1 MTTKMAMSAKYCAL
15 LGVSLLP
22 IIGIGS
28 VARAQAASETELNEV
43 IVTATRQSERLSRV
57 PISVAAFTPETMDK
71 FGVKQVDDLVRLT
84 PGLSMSRSVTG
95 ANTISIRGI
104 SSAAGAGVTGVY
116 IDDTPI
122 QVRNQGYGS
131 GTAFPEVFDLER
143 IEVLRGPQGTLFGA
157 GSEGGTVRFIQ
168 AKPVMTGYSAYAR
181 AEVAHTERGDWTY
194 EGGVAVGGAIVED
207 KIGFRGNVYYRR
219 EGGYVDGVEGV
230 ARLALNPANPAQPPA
245 AIFPNGN
252 LVDFTRTATVRPD
265 TNRNEAFTARLA
277 VEIRPTE
284 QLTLTPSVSYQ
295 KLRANDGT
303 GGFWTSTSDISR
315 RDYSRLV
322 YTRGDP
328 ATNPALTP
336 IDISD
341 EDEGR
346 DRFVL
351 PALAANL
358 DLGFAELITNTA
370 YFDRKSSQWFDF
382 TRIDAV
388 QFAGVL
394 FPDQPGFKAS
404 SLYEVAQKNF
414 VQELRLQSTDRDAQ
428 LRWIVGGFYSKNK
441 QNTDQAISDN
451 FLGKLPAVF
460 GVPANGPPFGP
471 GASAVV
477 NALGVPLL
485 PNEVDYAETRRLTET
500 QYAAFGQ
507 VDFHLTEKLTLTGGL
522 RVSRNELTFTGI
534 FRGPLNNDNVPF
546 GAPCPSG
553 PTCVVGQPPFEPVY
567 QDTLGFK
574 TAETS
579 VTPKVGVSYQATP
592 NDLFY
597 ATVSK
602 GFRPAGVSP
611 RVPRL
616 FCGPDLQTTGYLAAD
631 GSSAQPI
638 NYGSD
643 SVWSYE
649 VGAKNRMMGG
659 RLSID
664 ASAYYIDWTNIQTRV
679 FLPTCLYDFVDNL
692 GKAKSRGF
700 DLAIQAE
707 PIENLQLGATVGYN
721 DAQYAKDV
729 VTPGGVVLFRKGAPI
744 EASRPWTATVSGQ
757 YDWRRYY
764 ARADFSYFT
773 QARRSGDT
781 DARSPLYNPQVR
793 PDEAYGILNARI
805 GARVGDADISL
816 FVDNLTNE
824 APIFDLGREIGGS
837 VYTANTLRPRT
848 VGVTVS
854 YRH

>member
-346 DRFVL
+346 EQPKR
-351 PALAANL
+351 PALSVLVDIDDKAARRKIAVKGLREAVPAEVIAQHLKDCPRLAGSPDHFSQRLAVVVVPKLPINERTQLLVPLVVEPSERPKPQLHPKVGEQEVVIDPPIPCRLGDVAAVPPLRVYHSREPPVLGLSELFSFCL
-358 DLGFAELITNTA
+358 DVGEPGEHTTPDLS
-370 YFDRKSSQWFDF
+370 DVKVVPRKDC
-382 TRIDAV
+382 
-388 QFAGVL
+388 G
-394 FPDQPGFKAS
+394 PDVVGH
-404 SLYEVAQKNF
+404 VN
-414 VQELRLQSTDRDAQ
+414 LRLQAVLPVASLTN
-428 LRWIVGGFYSKNK
+428 GG
-441 QNTDQAISDN
+441 A
-451 FLGKLPAVF
+451 
-460 GVPANGPPFGP
+460 
-471 GASAVV
+471 ASA
-477 NALGVPLL
+477 
-485 PNEVDYAETRRLTET
+485 
-500 QYAAFGQ
+500 
-507 VDFHLTEKLTLTGGL
+507 
-522 RVSRNELTFTGI
+522 
-534 FRGPLNNDNVPF
+534 
-546 GAPCPSG
+546 PS
-553 PTCVVGQPPFEPVY
+553 
-567 QDTLGFK
+567 
-574 TAETS
+574 A
-579 VTPKVGVSYQATP
+579 
-592 NDLFY
+592 
-597 ATVSK
+597 
-602 GFRPAGVSP
+602 SP
-611 RVPRL
+611 
-616 FCGPDLQTTGYLAAD
+616 
-631 GSSAQPI
+631 SSAAPSTRQ
-638 NYGSD
+638 
-643 SVWSYE
+643 
-649 VGAKNRMMGG
+649 
-659 RLSID
+659 LS
-664 ASAYYIDWTNIQTRV
+664 S
-679 FLPTCLYDFVDNL
+679 
-692 GKAKSRGF
+692 
-700 DLAIQAE
+700 
-707 PIENLQLGATVGYN
+707 
-721 DAQYAKDV
+721 
-729 VTPGGVVLFRKGAPI
+729 
-744 EASRPWTATVSGQ
+744 
-757 YDWRRYY
+757 
-764 ARADFSYFT
+764 
-773 QARRSGDT
+773 
-781 DARSPLYNPQVR
+781 
-793 PDEAYGILNARI
+793 
-805 GARVGDADISL
+805 
-816 FVDNLTNE
+816 
-824 APIFDLGREIGGS
+824 
-837 VYTANTLRPRT
+837 
-848 VGVTVS
+848 
-854 YRH
+854 

>member
-1 MTTKMAMSAKYCAL
+1 MHIKTGMTAKYCAL

-22 IIGIGS
+22 IMGSGS
-28 VARAQAASETELNEV
+28 VAYAQAASETELNEI

-84 PGLSMSRSVTG
+84 PGLSLNRGPTG

-104 SSAAGAGVTGVY
+104 TSAAGAGVTGVY

-122 QVRNQGYGS
+122 QVRNQGYAS
-131 GTAFPEVFDLER
+131 GTAFPEIFDLER
-143 IEVLRGPQGTLFGA
+143 VEVLRGPQGTLFGA

-168 AKPVMTGYSAYAR
+168 AKPNMTDYSVYAR
-181 AEVAHTERGDWTY
+181 GEVGHTEHGDWTH
-194 EGGVAVGGAIVED
+194 EGGVAVGGPIVED
-207 KIGFRGNVYYRR
+207 KVGFRGNIYYRR
-219 EGGYVDGVEGV
+219 EGGYVDGVQGA
-230 ARLALNPANPAQPPA
+230 ARVTGA
-245 AIFPNGN
+245 APIFPNGN
-252 LVDFTRTATVRPD
+252 LIDFTRTATVRPD
-265 TNRNEAFTARLA
+265 TNWNEAFTARLA
-277 VEIRPTE
+277 VELRPSE
-284 QLTLTPSVSYQ
+284 SLTLTPSISYQ
-295 KLRANDGT
+295 KLHTNDGT
-303 GGFWTSTSDISR
+303 SAFWTSTSDISD

-322 YTRGDP
+322 YTRGNP
-328 ATNPALTP
+328 TTNPALTA
-336 IDISD
+336 IDVSD
-341 EDEGR
+341 KDTGH
-346 DRFVL
+346 DRFYL

-358 DLGFAELITNTA
+358 DLGFADLISNTS

-404 SLYEVAQKNF
+404 SLYEVAQENF
-414 VQELRLQSTDRDAQ
+414 VQELRLQSTDREAR
-428 LRWIVGGFYSKNK
+428 LRWVVGGFYSKNK

-451 FLGKLPAVF
+451 FLGKLPVVF

-471 GASAVV
+471 GTSAVV
-477 NALGVPLL
+477 NAFGVPLL

-507 VDFHLTEKLTLTGGL
+507 LDFRLTEKLTLTGGL
-522 RVSRNELTFTGI
+522 RVSRNELSFTGI
-534 FRGPLNNDNVPF
+534 FRAPLNNDNVPF
-546 GAPCPSG
+546 GAPCPTG
-553 PTCVVGQPPFEPVY
+553 PTCVPGQAPFEPVY
-567 QDTLGFK
+567 QDTVGFK

-602 GFRPAGVSP
+602 GFRPAGISP
-611 RVPRL
+611 RVPTI
-616 FCGPDLQTTGYLAAD
+616 FCGPDLATTGYLAAD
-631 GSSAQPI
+631 GRSDQPV
-638 NYGSD
+638 NYKSD

-649 VGAKNRMMGG
+649 VGSKNRMLNG

-664 ASAYYIDWTNIQTRV
+664 ASAYYIDWSNIQTRV

-692 GKAKSRGF
+692 GKAKSKGF
-700 DLAIQAE
+700 DLAIQAQ
-707 PIENLQLGATVGYN
+707 PIENLQLGGSVGYN
-721 DAQYAKDV
+721 DAYYAKDA
-729 VTPGGVVLFRKGAPI
+729 VTPGGVVLYPKGAPI
-744 EASRPWTATVSGQ
+744 EASRPWTLTVFGQ

-773 QARRSGDT
+773 KARRSGDT
-781 DARSPLYNPQVR
+781 NTESPLYNPELR
-793 PDEAYGILNARI
+793 PDEAYGVLNARI

-816 FVDNLTNE
+816 FIDNLTNE
-824 APIFDLGREIGGS
+824 APIFDVGREIGGS

-848 VGVTVS
+848 IGVTVS